1 MCDSS
6 TILKITYFYERNMGV
21 KKADQTQCLTFE
33 KKKKMEKIFRG
44 STKYWIKKK
53 VQ

>member
-33 KKKKMEKIFRG
+33 KKKKWK
-44 STKYWIKKK
+44 KYLGE
-53 VQ
+53 VQNTG